1 MPHQFPRWGN
11 FGGTQCWYGTLGVL
25 RYPLH
30 LINHVISCL
39 TDPVIKY
46 DVDVARGGGEELV
59 VKRFIALKCV
69 GGFRGVFIALKC
81 VAPQVSEVLRFR
93 DGEGDDG
100 GERIAGAEIFIEI
113 PFAAVGAVRDHDGH
127 AGDIAN
133 EFCIGD
139 PVDCVRPIGAVSLKE
154 VLKGTKARR
163 VEEGRRRERRR
174 TET

>member
-1 MPHQFPRWGN
+1 MPYQFPRWGN
-11 FGGTQCWYGTLGVL
+11 FGGTLGVL

-30 LINHVISCL
+30 LINHVISCS
-39 TDPVIKY
+39 TDPVIEY

-69 GGFRGVFIALKC
+69 VPIAGQRREKL
-81 VAPQVSEVLRFR
+81 VSGWFR